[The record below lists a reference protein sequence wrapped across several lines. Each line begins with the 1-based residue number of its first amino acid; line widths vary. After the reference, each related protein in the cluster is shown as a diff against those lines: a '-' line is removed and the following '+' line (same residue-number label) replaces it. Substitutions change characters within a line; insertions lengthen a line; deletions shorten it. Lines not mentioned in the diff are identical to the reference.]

1 LASILR
7 DRFTVEAPAV
17 KQRRPVDSRRALS
30 TGQHSM
36 PDLAI
41 ASSAILLGDNVESLR
56 ID

>member
-17 KQRRPVDSRRALS
+17 KQRRPVDSRRALA